1 MSNEPNEDDDDD
13 DDDNDDGDPYT
24 DDTIHSQTIEMQI
37 KMVRKKKTIE
47 IEINDA
53 VVVTIDVNE
62 FRNQLNEKIEATEKS
77 ELTQFSLTECAEI
90 CGVDAPQ
97 LGYYVM
103 QGIVKPIGK
112 FERGFKKYF
121 SLDALLAFYIVK
133 SLKESMRINIDCL
146 KTLQKAL
153 R

>member
-1 MSNEPNEDDDDD
+1 MAK
-13 DDDNDDGDPYT
+13 T
-24 DDTIHSQTIEMQI
+24 AR
-37 KMVRKKKTIE
+37 RKQKQELDIG
-47 IEINDA
+47 INDA
-53 VVVTIDVNE
+53 VVVSINVNV
-62 FRNQLNEKIEATEKS
+62 FRDQLKARIEATNKT
-77 ELTQFSLTECAEI
+77 ELKEFSLTECAEI
-90 CGVDAPQ
+90 CEVDAPQ